1 MVNPDKAIYSA
12 VKTGKVVFGSKRTLK
27 ILKTGKAKMVV
38 VASNTPKDLRVVVD
52 YYSKGASIPVYVYNG
67 TSIELGRVCGKP
79 FPVMMLAIR
88 DPGESNIM
96 ELVAGR
102 HEE

>member
-1 MVNPDKAIYSA
+1 MVDPDKAIYSA
-12 VKTGKVVFGSKRTLK
+12 VRTGKVVFGSRRSLNL
-27 ILKTGKAKMVV
+27 LKTGKARMII
-38 VASNTPKDLRVVVD
+38 VASNAPKDLRMLVD

-79 FPVMMLAIR
+79 FPVMMLAVR

-96 ELVAGR
+96 ELVAESY
-102 HEE
+102 EE